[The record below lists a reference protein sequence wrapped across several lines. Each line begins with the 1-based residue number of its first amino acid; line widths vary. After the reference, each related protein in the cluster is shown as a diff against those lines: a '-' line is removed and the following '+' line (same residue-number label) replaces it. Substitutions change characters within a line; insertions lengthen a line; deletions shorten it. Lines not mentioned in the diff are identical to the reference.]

1 MTEAAVLAAA
11 SAAADSAEQKAAD
24 IIRGDKGRF
33 LFTSEIFGGGLARA
47 EGHRRALTGGKCAR
61 RCAPCRAEAPAPRGR
76 AKPGN
81 LKVHP
86 LDAEAVGQ
94 GIFCQVPAPGRAG
107 PENGP
112 ATGEKASKLR
122 KLL

>member
-1 MTEAAVLAAA
+1 MSAAAVLAAA
-11 SAAADSAEQKAAD
+11 SAAADSAEQKATD

-33 LFTSEIFGGGLARA
+33 LFASEIFGGGLARA
-47 EGHRRALTGGKCAR
+47 EGHRRALTGGECAR
-61 RCAPCRAEAPAPRGR
+61 RCAHCRSEASAPRSQPR
-76 AKPGN
+76 PAT
-81 LKVHP
+81 LEVHP
-86 LDAEAVGQ
+86 LDVEAVGQ

>member
-1 MTEAAVLAAA
+1 MSAAAVLAAA
-11 SAAADSAEQKAAD
+11 SAAADSAEQKATD

-33 LFTSEIFGGGLARA
+33 LFASEIFGGGLARA
-47 EGHRRALTGGKCAR
+47 ERHRRALTGGECAR

-81 LKVHP
+81 LEVHP
-86 LDAEAVGQ
+86 LDAEAIGQ
-94 GIFCQVPAPGRAG
+94 GVFCQVPARERTGCK
-107 PENGP
+107 NGP
-112 ATGEKASKLR
+112 ARGEKASKLR